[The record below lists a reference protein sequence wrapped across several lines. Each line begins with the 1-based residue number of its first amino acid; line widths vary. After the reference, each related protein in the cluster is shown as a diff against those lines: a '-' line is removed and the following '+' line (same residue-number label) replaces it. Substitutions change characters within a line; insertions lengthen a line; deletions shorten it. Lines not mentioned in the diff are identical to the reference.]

1 MPASRFFPLFFY
13 SFCLFVC
20 YFFSKRLSVCR
31 CPDVPSIPAANMC
44 KCQLG
49 YLFLLPTSYA
59 VSRANIIFH
68 FQVDKSSKAMP
79 ATRKKK
85 NDDDDSD
92 RAPYAKWSRRSN
104 AVKKSSSYLFHL
116 HIYMNLLCCSR
127 LVYHIVCRCH
137 YDVSWS
143 LCRAYNFIPMRLP
156 IPWISTTL
164 WMHCG
169 FSAAVLFPVTS
180 TWCLC
185 LCLLANAS
193 FTLTI
198 ALKFIMASD

>member
-85 NDDDDSD
+85 MMMMIAIGHHMQSEVEGVTQWK
-92 RAPYAKWSRRSN
+92 RA
-104 AVKKSSSYLFHL
+104 H
-116 HIYMNLLCCSR
+116 HIYFIFIFIWICCVAR
-127 LVYHIVCRCH
+127 G
-137 YDVSWS
+137 W
-143 LCRAYNFIPMRLP
+143 FT
-156 IPWISTTL
+156 IS
-164 WMHCG
+164 
-169 FSAAVLFPVTS
+169 FAVVIMTFRDLFVVHTISYPCACLFPEFRPRFECIVDFQRLFFS
-180 TWCLC
+180 PSH
-185 LCLLANAS
+185 LLDVCVFVFWQMPRLLWQSLWN
-193 FTLTI
+193 L
-198 ALKFIMASD
+198 